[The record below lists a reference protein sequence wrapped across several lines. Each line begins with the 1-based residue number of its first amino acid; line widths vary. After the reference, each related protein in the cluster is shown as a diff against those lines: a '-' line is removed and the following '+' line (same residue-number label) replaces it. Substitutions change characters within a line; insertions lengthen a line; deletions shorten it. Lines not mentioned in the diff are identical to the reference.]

1 MKRSKKV
8 AVLGLLTSFALVA
21 AACGDDEDATTAT
34 DGAAET
40 TVAAATDTT
49 EASTETT
56 AAEATDTTEASTETT
71 AAAGGE
77 AVCPSNMV
85 IQTDWWPELE
95 HGGTYNLVGPD
106 GTADAENFIFSGPI
120 QEQYAVGGV
129 ETVEV
134 RAGGDAV
141 GFVPGSSLLASD
153 DDIIFAFINVSDIMK
168 EAGEVPMI
176 AVAKTL
182 DLDPQMI
189 MWDPTQNPV
198 ATPEDIAAAGAQV
211 LHFDGVAYIDY
222 MIAQG
227 YMTAE
232 QSNPSYGGAP
242 DQWVAE
248 GGNFFQQG
256 FATNEVYKYENEI
269 EWKDGAPADVDFYTV
284 GDLGVPNY
292 PAALT
297 IRADRLDE
305 LTPCLE
311 VFVPAMQQAWVDFLA
326 EPKPMMDALIS
337 IAETYDTYWTLSEGL
352 NEAGIAVLEEEG
364 IGANS
369 PDGTYCSFDME
380 RIQTLADIFGP
391 IYEADGV
398 VLVDDLTAVVTNDF
412 CAGAP
417 GR

>member
-21 AACGDDEDATTAT
+21 AACGDDAEDTASTEGATATTTAEETEIT
-34 DGAAET
+34 DAAP
-40 TVAAATDTT
+40 
-49 EASTETT
+49 ETT
-56 AAEATDTTEASTETT
+56 AAEETEATDAAPETT
-71 AAAGGE
+71 AVAGDE

-95 HGGTYNLVGPD
+95 HGGTYQLIGPD
-106 GTADAENFIFSGPI
+106 GTADADTFIYSGPI

-129 ETVEV
+129 ETVEI
-134 RAGGDAV
+134 RAGGDAT

-153 DDIIFAFINVSDIMK
+153 DDIIFAYINVSDIMK

-189 MWDPTQNPV
+189 MWDPEQNPV
-198 ATPEDIAAAGAQV
+198 AAPEDIAASGAQV

-227 YMTAE
+227 YMTE
-232 QSNPSYGGAP
+232 DQSNPSYGGAP

-248 GGNFFQQG
+248 GGSFFQQG
-256 FATNEVYKYENEI
+256 FATNEIYKYENEI
-269 EWKDGAPADVDFYTV
+269 AWKNGAPADVDYYTV
-284 GDLGVPNY
+284 GELGVPNY
-292 PAALT
+292 PAAMT
-297 IRADRLDE
+297 IRADRLEE

-311 VFVPAMQQAWVDFLA
+311 VFVPAMQQAWVDYLA
-326 EPKPMMDALIS
+326 DPTPVTDALIS
-337 IAETYDTYWTLSEGL
+337 IAETYDTYWQLSEGL
-352 NEAGIAVLEEEG
+352 NETGLAILEEEG

-369 PDGTYCSFDME
+369 PDGTYCSFDPE

-391 IYEADGV
+391 IYEEQGIE
-398 VLVDDLTAVVTNDF
+398 LVDDLTAVVTNEF
-412 CAGAP
+412 CEGAAG
-417 GR
+417 R